1 MSSRP
6 PVTPGSQLVH
16 IPVAAGDNS
25 LRSKAQQEF
34 NRLSQRIAGREQEVA
49 AFREAA
55 NELRQQVQHE
65 YRSLQAAHNDLR
77 AQLVRLLD
85 EACELRLLT
94 KAERA
99 KAAYLIGEACS
110 DLPAKGHPDLQ
121 PVISKYAS
129 PPSAEE
135 TQAAHHQTA
144 EQLREYFSQRFGIEF
159 AADADVSTPEKLRAY
174 VQQLLAERRA
184 AQHAAEQARAA
195 RRAQRKKTPK
205 QQAAAEQKQAE
216 QASSTKAVRTL
227 YLDLVKHLHPDREPD
242 EAERLRK
249 TELLKRVTTAYEA
262 SELLTLL
269 RLQLEL
275 NRLDQQHLETLADN
289 QLRYY
294 NQLLREQAGELD
306 QLLHR
311 EQSEL
316 AAFTGLPLAHTATP
330 ATMHHGYQRQKKQLE
345 AKVTELTAE
354 LEAMEQDPAA
364 LKAFLR
370 SFKLPAY

>member
-25 LRSKAQQEF
+25 LRSKTQQEF
-34 NRLSQRIAGREQEVA
+34 NQLSQRIAAREQEVA

-55 NELRQQVQHE
+55 TQLRQQVQHE
-65 YRSLQAAHNDLR
+65 YRPLQAAHNALR
-77 AQLVRLLD
+77 AQLVRQLD
-85 EACELRLLT
+85 EACERRLLT

-99 KAAYLIGEACS
+99 KAAYLIGEACA

-121 PVISKYAS
+121 PIIDKYAPAPTAQEAPATAS
-129 PPSAEE
+129 E
-135 TQAAHHQTA
+135 TA
-144 EQLREYFSQRFGIEF
+144 EQLRDYLSQRFGIEF
-159 AADADVSTPEKLRAY
+159 GEDADVSTPEKLRAY
-174 VQQLLAERRA
+174 VQQLLAARKA
-184 AQHAAEQARAA
+184 AQQAAEQARAA

-205 QQAAAEQKQAE
+205 QQAAEEKKQAE
-216 QASSTKAVRTL
+216 QLSSTKAVRTL

-242 EAERLRK
+242 ETERLRK

-275 NRLDQQHLETLADN
+275 NRLDQVHLETLADN

-316 AAFTGLPLAHTATP
+316 AAFTGLPAAHAATP
-330 ATMHHGYQRQKKQLE
+330 AAMHHNYQRQKKQLE

-354 LEAMEQDPAA
+354 LHTMEQDPAA
-364 LKAFLR
+364 LKTFLR
-370 SFKLPAY
+370 AFKLPA